1 MGENVVKG
9 TIGIWTSGGDAPGM
23 NPAIRAVVRAALS
36 KGYNV
41 KGIRHGYNGLLTDD
55 IFDMDLRSVSEII
68 HRGGTMLYTARSMEF
83 MTEEGQQKAAET
95 CRRYGIDTL
104 VVIGGD
110 G

>member
-9 TIGIWTSGGDAPGM
+9 TIGILTSGGDAPGM

-55 IFDMDLRSVSEII
+55 IYGFKVCIRDNSPWRHNALYCPLYGVYDG
-68 HRGGTMLYTARSMEF
+68 RG
-83 MTEEGQQKAAET
+83 AAK
-95 CRRYGIDTL
+95 
-104 VVIGGD
+104 GG
-110 G
+110 